1 MILGPSTDPRL
12 LPALAASHAL
22 PQAGVDAVWR
32 QRVPRIIP
40 KWPLPVAPSSDVVDE
55 LLSDSTLL
63 RASTDF
69 AAALASVIR
78 DSAQLDRLLT
88 ICKAKEVTL
97 AAQTNPYLDSKRR
110 ASMPFSSIAVTGN
123 DADAEVTRRI
133 LSGDIVSIVAAFAD
147 PNLSQAAELRLV
159 ELSNV
164 VKTGGNVK
172 LASVVE
178 SAFPSADKT
187 SIEAAAQ
194 NDDPA
199 TQPWTVRHLR
209 GAILAEL
216 SVQNPAAF
224 ASVGAKLA
232 HAGRLIDPYQIAA
245 IEAAFQAGLL
255 EPDVKVSL
263 SGYSAAAAELH
274 CPEDSPLR
282 ATAEVPTV
290 NHRRAPADSAYS
302 DEDPYLA
309 ALAALG
315 LGDAAARLAISAGNL
330 TDDEFV
336 SRIPDADV
344 ETIVDWAEKRLGH
357 QPKPG
362 QVAEVLDG
370 LSGDRQKEV
379 LAEVQRRPNPVQL
392 QPELALCLPEASQ
405 LTLDERGAVYVAV
418 TASRAFGDSGAA
430 WTLAVQMLVQGWS
443 QTLLELV
450 RSVEALAVN

>member
-22 PQAGVDAVWR
+22 PQAGVDALWR
-32 QRVPRIIP
+32 QRVPRVIP

-55 LLSDSTLL
+55 LLSDPTLL

-69 AAALASVIR
+69 AVALASVIR
-78 DSAQLDRLLT
+78 NSAQLNRLLNA
-88 ICKAKEVTL
+88 CKAEEVKC
-97 AAQTNPYLDSKRR
+97 AAQANPYLDAKRR
-110 ASMPFSSIAVTGN
+110 ASMPFSSIIVAGT

-133 LSGDIVSIVAAFAD
+133 LSGDITSIVAAFAD
-147 PNLSQAAELRLV
+147 PNLSEAAEDRLV
-159 ELSNV
+159 DLSNV
-164 VKTGGNVK
+164 VKTSGNVK
-172 LASVVE
+172 LASVIE
-178 SAFPSADKT
+178 SAFPAADAA
-187 SIEAAAQ
+187 SIEAAVQ

-199 TQPWTVRHLR
+199 GQPWLIRHLR

-216 SVQNPAAF
+216 AVQNPVAF
-224 ASVGAKLA
+224 VSVGAKLA
-232 HAGRLIDPYQIAA
+232 RAGRLVDPYQVAA
-245 IEAAFQAGLL
+245 IDAAFQAGLL
-255 EPDVKVSL
+255 DPGIKVSL

-274 CPEDSPLR
+274 CSEDSPLR

-290 NHRRAPADSAYS
+290 NHRRTIADTAYS

-330 TDDEFV
+330 SDDEFV
-336 SRIPDADV
+336 NRLPDADV

-357 QPKPG
+357 QPQPG

-379 LAEVQRRPNPVQL
+379 LAEVQRRPNPVQM

-418 TASRAFGDSGAA
+418 TASRAFGDSDAA
-430 WTLAVQMLVQGWS
+430 WTLAMQMLVQGWS
-443 QTLLELV
+443 QTLLELI
-450 RSVEALAVN
+450 RSVEALAVS